1 MDLYV
6 PSSPCASRKLVAVAF
21 PTLRHH
27 ILLLLLLLLLSKR
40 PSAVLKLSK
49 GLIFTPIA
57 STSVRGV
64 HRHQAILTLSLYN
77 TKHIHCLF
85 PKAAQTT
92 PFYSLATPS
101 RARAVGRFT
110 EERSRNGHVVPSKL
124 LGDYEPSYNAGTC
137 LYESNIS
144 YRLGLPMSA
153 STILIYCRTMRYTR
167 QVTPYSTVRLYSKN
181 YGRNYI

>member
-27 ILLLLLLLLLSKR
+27 ILLLLLLLLLLLSKR

-64 HRHQAILTLSLYN
+64 HRHQAIYTLSLYN

-101 RARAVGRFT
+101 RARTVDRRGRFT
-110 EERSRNGHVVPSKL
+110 EKRSRNGHVVPSKL
-124 LGDYEPSYNAGTC
+124 LGDY
-137 LYESNIS
+137 
-144 YRLGLPMSA
+144 
-153 STILIYCRTMRYTR
+153 
-167 QVTPYSTVRLYSKN
+167 
-181 YGRNYI
+181 

>member
-27 ILLLLLLLLLSKR
+27 ILLLLLLLLTKR

-64 HRHQAILTLSLYN
+64 HRHQAILLSPS
-77 TKHIHCLF
+77 TTPSISIAF
-85 PKAAQTT
+85 SKAAQTT

-101 RARAVGRFT
+101 RARAVDRRGRFT

-124 LGDYEPSYNAGTC
+124 LGDYEPSLNAGTC
-137 LYESNIS
+137 LYEYNKLQVGFANECINHS
-144 YRLGLPMSA
+144 YLP
-153 STILIYCRTMRYTR
+153 
-167 QVTPYSTVRLYSKN
+167 
-181 YGRNYI
+181 

>member
-27 ILLLLLLLLLSKR
+27 ILLLLLLSKR

-101 RARAVGRFT
+101 RTRAVDRRGRFT

-124 LGDYEPSYNAGTC
+124 LGDYEPS
-137 LYESNIS
+137 
-144 YRLGLPMSA
+144 
-153 STILIYCRTMRYTR
+153 
-167 QVTPYSTVRLYSKN
+167 
-181 YGRNYI
+181 